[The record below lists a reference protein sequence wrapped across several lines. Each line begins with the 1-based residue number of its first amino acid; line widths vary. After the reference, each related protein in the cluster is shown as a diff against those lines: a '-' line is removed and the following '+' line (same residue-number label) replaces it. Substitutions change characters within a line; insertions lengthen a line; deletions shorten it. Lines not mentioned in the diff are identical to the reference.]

1 MKRIIALLVWM
12 LVFTETEAG
21 VCDTV
26 RLYFNTG
33 EAILDAIAKQEI
45 DKQIKMKI
53 LLQGKLLHVTG
64 YADNQGG
71 EEDNMILSEKRA
83 KAVADYLLAKG
94 WKKADI
100 KLVEGKGEI
109 NEDNANGNPQNRRVD
124 IIQEGQY
131 SAKSLPE
138 NIFFTPGTDTV
149 RPDNV
154 VKLDSVVQIMLHNPC
169 LRIKIK
175 GHTCCSQHDISRQIT
190 LNSNTKYA
198 ANSISRS
205 GIVHKYLVKKGIDK
219 KRINYTAIGVGEP
232 IYPTPANDDEHAM
245 NCRVAVSTE

>member
-1 MKRIIALLVWM
+1 MKRIVTLLVWM

-33 EAILDAIAKQEI
+33 EATLDAVAKQEI
-45 DKQIKMKI
+45 DMQIKMKI
-53 LLQGKLLHVTG
+53 LLQGKLLQVTG

-71 EEDNMILSEKRA
+71 EGDNMVLSEKRA

-109 NEDNANGNPQNRRVD
+109 KEDNVNGNQQNRRVD
-124 IIQEGQY
+124 IIQEGKY
-131 SAKSLPE
+131 SAKSLPA
-138 NIFFTPGTDTV
+138 NVFFTPGTETV
-149 RPDNV
+149 RPDNLM
-154 VKLDSVVQIMLHNPC
+154 KLDSVVQIMLHNPC
-169 LRIKIK
+169 LKIKVK
-175 GHTCCSQHDISRQIT
+175 GHTCCTQHDKANEKRT
-190 LNSNTKYA
+190 GANSSYA

-205 GIVHKYLVKKGIDK
+205 GIVHTYLIKQGIDK
-219 KRINYTAIGVGEP
+219 KRIRYTAIGVGEP
-232 IYPTPANDDEHAM
+232 MYPTPANDEEHAM
-245 NCRVAVSTE
+245 NCRVAITTE